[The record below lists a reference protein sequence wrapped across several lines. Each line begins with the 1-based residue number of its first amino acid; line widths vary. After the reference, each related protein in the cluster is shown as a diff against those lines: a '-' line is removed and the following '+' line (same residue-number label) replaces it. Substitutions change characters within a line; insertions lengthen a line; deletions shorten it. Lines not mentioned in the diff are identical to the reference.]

1 MTRTLAT
8 GADRHH
14 ERGFTLVE
22 LMVVLAIVGLTT
34 GAVMLTA
41 PDQSPSIAREA
52 EQFSARLVRA
62 REEAVLTNRAMDVVV
77 SNQGYRF
84 RTRDA
89 GAWRPLSARPFAP
102 VDWAARTSVTDES
115 DTGRVAFD
123 ATGTATPA
131 IFLIARG
138 GRGMRVAV
146 DSAGN
151 VRVNAAPAL

>member
-34 GAVMLTA
+34 GAVMLTVSD
-41 PDQSPSIAREA
+41 PSPSVGREA

-62 REEAVLTNRAMDVVV
+62 REEAVLSNRAMDVVV
-77 SNQGYRF
+77 SRQGYRF

-89 GAWRPLSARPFAP
+89 GAWRVLTDRPFAP
-102 VDWAARTSVTDES
+102 VDWAARTSVTEES

-123 ATGTATPA
+123 TTGAATPA

-138 GRGMRVAV
+138 RRGMRVAV
-146 DSAGN
+146 DPAGN
-151 VRVNAAPAL
+151 VRVDAAPAL